1 MKRHKGR
8 KRTSEEVCSSKDMAV
23 KDGTGRRTEEGISG
37 SKDMTE

>member
-8 KRTSEEVCSSKDMAV
+8 KRTSEEVCSSKNMTV
-23 KDGTGRRTEEGISG
+23 KDGTGRTGEGISG